1 MRKNILASLILVVG
15 MTSLLAGCGGSKK
28 DSEAENMGATVT
40 NGKGA
45 VTETKEGGT
54 VFKSEDGGEAQF
66 NESPQKA
73 QKAK

>member
-1 MRKNILASLILVVG
+1 MKKNILASLILVVG

-54 VFKSEDGGEAQF
+54 VFKDSVGEAQF
-66 NESPQKA
+66 NESPQEA